1 MPRGF
6 LVKRHNSYVT
16 VGHLSPESH
25 HHPVW
30 THDRQLSLNKKPKH
44 IISNHHHHLPLQ
56 VHRPIVG
63 SHRPY
68 PSSLSPQSDR
78 PETPEP
84 EVLDLRVTNFLYSPT
99 LQSLLKLQPTTT
111 ASTPVVTS
119 DRPKSL
125 LRQQENVSK
134 HKTIVSAT
142 SNHHDNHKVPPK
154 KRRTS
159 ADPSLTKTTIIANAG
174 SSNKLP
180 AGKKPKA
187 IRKIPLDEHKSSP
200 VSGTFI
206 LESDEEDLDLG
217 EGAIRRTGDIDPSL
231 NVVIDTEEARAELAK
246 IENKIGDYVCCLCR
260 SKYADAFGLAQHRCP
275 RIVHI
280 EYRCTECEKV
290 FNCPANLA
298 SHRRW
303 HKPRDVSKTTTALA
317 ICNA

>member
-16 VGHLSPESH
+16 VSHLPTP

-30 THDRQLSLNKKPKH
+30 TEDRALSLNKKPKH
-44 IISNHHHHLPLQ
+44 LISHHHHHHPLQ
-56 VHRPIVG
+56 VHHPIAT

-78 PETPEP
+78 PDTPEP

-111 ASTPVVTS
+111 TPPS
-119 DRPKSL
+119 GDRSKSL
-125 LRQQENVSK
+125 LRQQENVSGK
-134 HKTIVSAT
+134 QLQPASAVSNI
-142 SNHHDNHKVPPK
+142 SNNHKVPPK
-154 KRRTS
+154 KRRSSEPT
-159 ADPSLTKTTIIANAG
+159 AATTIN
-174 SSNKLP
+174 SSNNNNNNKSS
-180 AGKKPKA
+180 GKKHKA

-231 NVVIDTEEARAELAK
+231 NVVIETEEARAELAK

-303 HKPRDVSKTTTALA
+303 HKPRDMSKTQTSLSECTA
-317 ICNA
+317 

>member
-16 VGHLSPESH
+16 VSHIPTPEPIWSPDRGPSLSLGKKTAHRTISH
-25 HHPVW
+25 H
-30 THDRQLSLNKKPKH
+30 
-44 IISNHHHHLPLQ
+44 PLQ
-56 VHRPIVG
+56 VRHSMPGLRQTT
-63 SHRPY
+63 Y

-99 LQSLLKLQPTTT
+99 LQSLLKLQPTT
-111 ASTPVVTS
+111 S
-119 DRPKSL
+119 PKGV
-125 LRQQENVSK
+125 LRQQENVSSK
-134 HKTIVSAT
+134 LRLT
-142 SNHHDNHKVPPK
+142 SNLVAENNRKVPPK
-154 KRRTS
+154 KRR
-159 ADPSLTKTTIIANAG
+159 PSEPPVNGNTITP
-174 SSNKLP
+174 NKKSV
-180 AGKKPKA
+180 KKQRA
-187 IRKIPLDEHKSSP
+187 VRKIPLDEHKSSP

-206 LESDEEDLDLG
+206 LESDEEDHELG

-231 NVVIDTEEARAELAK
+231 NVVIETEEARAELAK
-246 IENKIGDYVCCLCR
+246 IDNKIGDYVCCLCR
-260 SKYADAFGLAQHRCP
+260 SKYADAFGLASHRCP

-303 HKPRDVSKTTTALA
+303 HKPRDAPSSKTTPQTSLNECIA
-317 ICNA
+317 

>member
-16 VGHLSPESH
+16 VSH
-25 HHPVW
+25 MPTNEPVW
-30 THDRQLSLNKKPKH
+30 TPDRTLALGKKSTH
-44 IISNHHHHLPLQ
+44 RSISQHGLQ
-56 VHRPIVG
+56 VRHSIPAI
-63 SHRPY
+63 SHRQTY

-111 ASTPVVTS
+111 LST
-119 DRPKSL
+119 DRSKAV
-125 LRQQENVSK
+125 LRQQENVSSK
-134 HKTIVSAT
+134 VRQASSVITDSR
-142 SNHHDNHKVPPK
+142 KVPPK
-154 KRRTS
+154 KRRS
-159 ADPSLTKTTIIANAG
+159 AEPPVNG
-174 SSNKLP
+174 SSNSTKQV
-180 AGKKPKA
+180 AKKQRA

-217 EGAIRRTGDIDPSL
+217 EGAVRRTGDIDPSL
-231 NVVIDTEEARAELAK
+231 NVVIETEEARAELAK
-246 IENKIGDYVCCLCR
+246 IDNKIGDYVCCLCR
-260 SKYADAFGLAQHRCP
+260 SKYVDAFALAQHRCP

-303 HKPRDVSKTTTALA
+303 HKPRDSSRTPQTSLNESIA
-317 ICNA
+317 